1 MMITEVEAEEV
12 SGGCFIGIFTGIVGF
27 CFGVKDGGFVIVA
40 IGSKEMP
47 VFELFDFGEGVA
59 CVIDKVSTHELIHAG

>member
-1 MMITEVEAEEV
+1 M

-40 IGSKEMP
+40 IGGKEVP
-47 VFELFDFGEGVA
+47 VFEFFDFGEGVA
-59 CVIDKVSTHELIHAG
+59 GVVGKVSAHELIHAG